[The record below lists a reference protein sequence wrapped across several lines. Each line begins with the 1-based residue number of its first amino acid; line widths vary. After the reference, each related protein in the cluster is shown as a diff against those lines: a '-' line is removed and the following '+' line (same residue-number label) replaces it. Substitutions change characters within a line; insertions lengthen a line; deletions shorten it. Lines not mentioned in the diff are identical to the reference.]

1 MIIDGT
7 LKVRAVVTRGHGWA
21 TRSQA
26 EDVVR
31 LGEIDGVAY
40 VDGSLNLIGRA
51 PVWLD
56 TAVAVHKTAE
66 WAYWRATLH
75 GMPVVIGRWLSG
87 CPAHVFEIFA
97 PVRLR
102 EAFNLRDG
110 DALELCIPQA
120 SVAAANASLRNR
132 LVWYGFW
139 RFRERAVYGDGMYSR
154 IVHSRLV
161 QRYAWRSSQRR

>member
-1 MIIDGT
+1 MV
-7 LKVRAVVTRGHGWA
+7 KAVVTRGHGWA

-26 EDVVR
+26 DDVVR
-31 LGEIDGVAY
+31 LGEIDGATF
-40 VDGSLNLIGRA
+40 VDGSLNLIGKV

-56 TAVAVHKTAE
+56 INAAVHRTSE
-66 WAYWRATLH
+66 WAYWRASLR

-102 EAFNLRDG
+102 QAFNLRDG
-110 DALELCIPQA
+110 DELELCIPSSSIATKQA
-120 SVAAANASLRNR
+120 SWRNR

-139 RFRERAVYGDGMYSR
+139 RFRERAVYSDGIYSR
-154 IVHSRLV
+154 IVHSRPV
-161 QRYAWRSSQRR
+161 WSRAWRSSQRR

>member
-1 MIIDGT
+1 MIDHDT
-7 LKVRAVVTRGHGWA
+7 LTVRAVVTRGHGWA

-26 EDVVR
+26 EDVAR
-31 LGEIDGVAY
+31 LAEISGTTY
-40 VDGSLNLIGRA
+40 VDGSLNLIGKS

-56 TAVAVHKTAE
+56 ARAAIHTTAE
-66 WAYWRATLH
+66 WAYWRASLR

-110 DALELCIPQA
+110 DALELCIPRGATA
-120 SVAAANASLRNR
+120 SADASWRNR

-139 RFRERAVYGDGMYSR
+139 RFRERAVYGDGVYSR
-154 IVHSRLV
+154 FVHSRLV
-161 QRYAWRSSQRR
+161 GSYVWRSSQRR